1 MVPQNLFGSVPFSD
15 KDRGEKQG
23 SQSDGKTMQPLLKLS
38 KKVFVM
44 SPAIFL

>member
-38 KKVFVM
+38 RKVFVM